1 MKTTFKNR
9 LGFTL
14 IELLVVVL
22 IIGILVAVALPQYER
37 AVAKTR
43 LVRWTAVLDALKKN
57 IDMYMMENN
66 WPQHEFFFTGTSGQ
80 DVGDLKVPCDS
91 LGEKDCIIDKPYAT
105 VEARNVA
112 SISTSGSAWVVSFR
126 GREEDFPDQ
135 RGDVEILFVKDMAR
149 GDWYSVEGRRMS
161 PVLCEWILELGYP
174 VTTGMKRQCDKFDV
188 ELPLCSFCNPT

>member
-1 MKTTFKNR
+1 MKRMIKKR

-14 IELLVVVL
+14 IEMLVVVL
-22 IIGILVAVALPQYER
+22 IIGILVAIALPQYER

-57 IDMYMMENN
+57 IDMYMMENT
-66 WPQHEFFFTGTSGQ
+66 WREVDSYFTGTKGQ

-91 LGEKDCIIDKPYAT
+91 VDERNCIIDKPYAT
-105 VEARNVA
+105 VMANNGT
-112 SISTSGSAWVVSFR
+112 ISTSGNATIVRFQ
-126 GREEDFPDQ
+126 GRESDFPDQ
-135 RGDVEILFVKDMAR
+135 RGDVEILFVRDAQR
-149 GDWYSVEGRRMS
+149 GSWYAVEGHLMS

-174 VTTGMKRQCDKFDV
+174 VSSGMKRQCDKFEV